1 MAREGVQKLDR
12 AAVKA
17 LSGYAE
23 GRLRESLSQLGNA
36 PTISVRTRE
45 GVVKRLTPKNVTTY
59 STPEKLPFLIYTEIE
74 SLGDRIRL
82 YLFTA
87 RYRELINSGPREM
100 SMAWQMHSHSH
111 SLRQGELY
119 IIQERGVELIRFL
132 HDVASGLGVTT
143 VDRSNSFRKAFKKR
157 FDRRL
162 RERHRL
168 VYAHERPSLTS
179 RVIATGR
186 KRSRRR

>member
-1 MAREGVQKLDR
+1 M
-12 AAVKA
+12 
-17 LSGYAE
+17 
-23 GRLRESLSQLGNA
+23 
-36 PTISVRTRE
+36 
-45 GVVKRLTPKNVTTY
+45 KRLTPKNVTTY